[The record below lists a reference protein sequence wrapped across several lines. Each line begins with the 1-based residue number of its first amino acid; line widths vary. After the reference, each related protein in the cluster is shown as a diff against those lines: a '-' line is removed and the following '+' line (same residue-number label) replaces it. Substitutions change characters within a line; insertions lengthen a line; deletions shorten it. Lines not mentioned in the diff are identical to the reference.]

1 MQGLVLA
8 EGVKVGDVV
17 AEAMKKGLVVIS
29 ASGNVLRLVPPLII
43 TESDIDQMY
52 SILSEIL
59 L

>member
-1 MQGLVLA
+1 
-8 EGVKVGDVV
+8 
-17 AEAMKKGLVVIS
+17 MKKGLVVIS